1 MVCEAKVR
9 FCATRVAYT
18 TVYPI
23 KKDSNF
29 VCDGSVCVL
38 PITLKWTKRSR
49 EISYLTIEN
58 FILDN
63 WQHNF
68 LVLKKILIYLTF
80 NFQHFG
86 QLSQAKLPPIHL
98 QQTFSTHVLYSYKIK
113 IHQCGWEC
121 KAERKCT
128 LVAEEVKGWVAH
140 PIQGCSSAL
149 FLVN

>member
-1 MVCEAKVR
+1 MNQE
-9 FCATRVAYT
+9 
-18 TVYPI
+18 I
-23 KKDSNF
+23 K
-29 VCDGSVCVL
+29 G
-38 PITLKWTKRSR
+38 
-49 EISYLTIEN
+49 
-58 FILDN
+58 
-63 WQHNF
+63 NF
-68 LVLKKILIYLTF
+68 LFDHWKFHSWQLTTQILGPEKNSLIYLTF

-98 QQTFSTHVLYSYKIK
+98 QQTFSTDIANGSDPILLKSTHVLYSYKIK

>member
-1 MVCEAKVR
+1 MNQE
-9 FCATRVAYT
+9 
-18 TVYPI
+18 I
-23 KKDSNF
+23 KRNF
-29 VCDGSVCVL
+29 L
-38 PITLKWTKRSR
+38 
-49 EISYLTIEN
+49 
-58 FILDN
+58 FDN
-63 WQHNF
+63 WKFHSWQLTTQILGPEKNS
-68 LVLKKILIYLTF
+68 LIYLTF